1 MTNRLKEIMSSVIA
15 LNQSSFVHGR
25 QITDNIIIYQEVL
38 HSMRTKKS
46 GKSFMTIKIDL
57 EKAYDRLS
65 WSFIRDTLKEVELP
79 SSWVNNI
86 MHCVETPR
94 MEIIWN
100 NK

>member
-1 MTNRLKEIMSSVIA
+1 MAYKVANKVMTNRLKEIMSSVIA

-38 HSMRTKKS
+38 HCMRTKKS
-46 GKSFMTIKIDL
+46 GNSFMTIKIDL

-79 SSWVNNI
+79 SS
-86 MHCVETPR
+86 
-94 MEIIWN
+94 
-100 NK
+100 